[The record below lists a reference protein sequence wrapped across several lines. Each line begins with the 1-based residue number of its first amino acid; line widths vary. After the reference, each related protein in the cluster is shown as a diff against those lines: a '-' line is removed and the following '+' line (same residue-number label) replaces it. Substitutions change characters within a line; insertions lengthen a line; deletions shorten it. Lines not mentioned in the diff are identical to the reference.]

1 MLTYADAGIGDEGCK
16 LVQDLIVS
24 NRHLQSL
31 SLQYCNISD
40 VGLSKILGAF
50 TRYYTRMYTYIHII
64 LVYRYKASSL
74 WRLAGIKT
82 CLEGI

>member
-40 VGLSKILGAF
+40 AGLSKILGAF
-50 TRYYTRMYTYIHII
+50 ARYHTRIRMYTYIDMI
-64 LVYRYKASSL
+64 LVCRV
-74 WRLAGIKT
+74 
-82 CLEGI
+82 